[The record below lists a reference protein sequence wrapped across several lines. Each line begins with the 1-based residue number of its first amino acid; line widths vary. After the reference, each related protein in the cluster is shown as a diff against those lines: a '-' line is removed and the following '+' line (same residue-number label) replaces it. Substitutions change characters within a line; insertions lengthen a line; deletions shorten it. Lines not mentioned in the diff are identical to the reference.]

1 MPVFL
6 APVVLGA
13 LRIGVGVAARQI
25 AKNQVKRAA
34 AVAAKG
40 AAKSAKAA
48 KPGTSKITKTASGY
62 AIGNA
67 ASKVLT
73 KKALGRAATV
83 ATVGT
88 VVIPPL
94 IDKISKTDTKSTS
107 NEVPVGSRPFGG
119 NSVIKDKTKAETA
132 KDGDTTPSPQPEAD
146 PSEYKWNLP
155 PHKWSMPLTPTLV
168 NNPGGGYND
177 FGKPNRSSEAYRRGR
192 LWWNS
197 SANLD
202 ITVGSSNS
210 SSDAQ
215 KIAKQASD
223 NERKYGFQ
231 FLWNPESFSTA
242 VQVQMETTPDVKD
255 MFLSLVA
262 AFPATETVAF
272 NIVLD
277 RTNDFAC
284 ANAKFERPGL
294 NTSNIFG
301 VPAAQ
306 VSQYR
311 PDQSY
316 DNKVTE
322 RGLLRNSVR
331 EFSEYY
337 SGNTSFQTSAEQ
349 LEEKLI
355 DLFERGTIADVE
367 YLYRA
372 INGPGTGDT
381 LWTNRRG
388 IQTADIGFL
397 MPTLLN
403 IDIGPLAYKG
413 YVTSL
418 GVQHMR
424 FTPDMIPIS
433 TNVSIQLNVLAT
445 AGLTSKKG

>member
-1 MPVFL
+1 MPAFL
-6 APVVLGA
+6 VPLVVGA
-13 LRIGVGVAARQI
+13 VRVGVGIAAKQI

-48 KPGTSKITKTASGY
+48 KPGTSKLTKTASGY
-62 AIGNA
+62 AVGSA

-94 IDKISKTDTKSTS
+94 IDKISKKDTKSTS
-107 NEVPVGSRPFGG
+107 NDGKDKTKTTT
-119 NSVIKDKTKAETA
+119 KDKTKAEVAT
-132 KDGDTTPSPQPEAD
+132 DGDTTPSPQPEAD

-168 NNPGGGYND
+168 NNVGGGYND

-202 ITVGSSNS
+202 ITVGSSDS

-262 AFPATETVAF
+262 AFPATETITF

-294 NTSNIFG
+294 NTSNIYG

-337 SGNTSFQTSAEQ
+337 SGNTSFQTSAEE
-349 LEEKLI
+349 LEDKLI
-355 DLFERGTIADVE
+355 DLFERGTISDVE

-381 LWTNRRG
+381 VWTNRRG

-433 TNVSIQLNVLAT
+433 TNVSISLNVLAT
-445 AGLTSKKG
+445 AGLTSRKV

>member
-1 MPVFL
+1 MPFPL
-6 APVVLGA
+6 IPVVVGVV
-13 LRIGVGVAARQI
+13 RVGVGVAAKQI

-34 AVAAKG
+34 AATAKG

-48 KPGTSKITKTASGY
+48 KPGTSKLTKTASGY
-62 AIGNA
+62 AVGSA

-88 VVIPPL
+88 IVIPPL
-94 IDKISKTDTKSTS
+94 VDKISKKDTKSTS
-107 NEVPVGSRPFGG
+107 NDGKDKTKTTT
-119 NSVIKDKTKAETA
+119 KDKTKAETA

-168 NNPGGGYND
+168 NNVGGGYND

-202 ITVGSSNS
+202 ITVGSSDS

-262 AFPATETVAF
+262 AFPATETITF

-294 NTSNIFG
+294 NTSNIYG

-337 SGNTSFQTSAEQ
+337 SGNTSFQTSAEE
-349 LEEKLI
+349 LEDKLI
-355 DLFERGTIADVE
+355 DLFERGTISDVE

-381 LWTNRRG
+381 VWTNRRG

-433 TNVSIQLNVLAT
+433 TNVSISLNVLAT
-445 AGLTSKKG
+445 AGLTSRKV

>member
-1 MPVFL
+1 MPFPL
-6 APVVLGA
+6 IPVVVGA
-13 LRIGVGVAARQI
+13 VRIGVGVAAKQL

-34 AVAAKG
+34 AVTAKG

-48 KPGTSKITKTASGY
+48 KPGTSKLTKTASGY
-62 AIGNA
+62 AVGSA

-88 VVIPPL
+88 IVIPPL
-94 IDKISKTDTKSTS
+94 VDKISKKDTKSTS
-107 NEVPVGSRPFGG
+107 NDGKDKTKTTT
-119 NSVIKDKTKAETA
+119 KDKTKAETA

-168 NNPGGGYND
+168 NNVGGGYND

-202 ITVGSSNS
+202 ITVGSSDS

-262 AFPATETVAF
+262 AFPATETITF

-294 NTSNIFG
+294 NTSNIYG

-337 SGNTSFQTSAEQ
+337 SGNTSFQTSAEE
-349 LEEKLI
+349 LEDKLI
-355 DLFERGTIADVE
+355 DLFERGTISDVE

-381 LWTNRRG
+381 VWTNRRG

-433 TNVSIQLNVLAT
+433 TNVSISLNVLAT
-445 AGLTSKKG
+445 AGLTSRKV

>member
-1 MPVFL
+1 MPFPL
-6 APVVLGA
+6 IPVVVGA
-13 LRIGVGVAARQI
+13 VRIGVGVAAKQI

-34 AVAAKG
+34 AVTAKG

-48 KPGTSKITKTASGY
+48 KPGTSKLSKTASGY
-62 AIGNA
+62 AVGSA

-88 VVIPPL
+88 IVIPPL
-94 IDKISKTDTKSTS
+94 VDKISKKDTKSTS
-107 NEVPVGSRPFGG
+107 NDGKDKTKTTT
-119 NSVIKDKTKAETA
+119 KDKTKAEVAT
-132 KDGDTTPSPQPEAD
+132 DGDTTPSPQPEAD

-168 NNPGGGYND
+168 NNVGGGYND

-202 ITVGSSNS
+202 ITVGSSDS

-262 AFPATETVAF
+262 AFPATETITF

-294 NTSNIFG
+294 NTSNIYG

-337 SGNTSFQTSAEQ
+337 SGNTSFQTSAEE
-349 LEEKLI
+349 LEDKLI
-355 DLFERGTIADVE
+355 DLFERGTISDVE

-381 LWTNRRG
+381 VWTNRRG

-433 TNVSIQLNVLAT
+433 TNVSISLNVLAT
-445 AGLTSKKG
+445 AGLTSRKV

>member
-1 MPVFL
+1 
-6 APVVLGA
+6 
-13 LRIGVGVAARQI
+13 
-25 AKNQVKRAA
+25 
-34 AVAAKG
+34 
-40 AAKSAKAA
+40 
-48 KPGTSKITKTASGY
+48 
-62 AIGNA
+62 
-67 ASKVLT
+67 
-73 KKALGRAATV
+73 
-83 ATVGT
+83 
-88 VVIPPL
+88 
-94 IDKISKTDTKSTS
+94 
-107 NEVPVGSRPFGG
+107 
-119 NSVIKDKTKAETA
+119 
-132 KDGDTTPSPQPEAD
+132 
-146 PSEYKWNLP
+146 
-155 PHKWSMPLTPTLV
+155 
-168 NNPGGGYND
+168 
-177 FGKPNRSSEAYRRGR
+177 
-192 LWWNS
+192 
-197 SANLD
+197 
-202 ITVGSSNS
+202 
-210 SSDAQ
+210 
-215 KIAKQASD
+215 
-223 NERKYGFQ
+223 
-231 FLWNPESFSTA
+231 
-242 VQVQMETTPDVKD
+242 METTPDVKD

-262 AFPATETVAF
+262 AFPATETITF

-294 NTSNIFG
+294 NTSNIYG

-337 SGNTSFQTSAEQ
+337 SGNTSFQTSAEE
-349 LEEKLI
+349 LEDKLI
-355 DLFERGTIADVE
+355 DLFERGTISDVE

-381 LWTNRRG
+381 VWTNRRG

-433 TNVSIQLNVLAT
+433 TNVSISLNVLAT
-445 AGLTSKKG
+445 AGLTSRKV

>member
-1 MPVFL
+1 MPFPL
-6 APVVLGA
+6 IPVVIGA
-13 LRIGVGVAARQI
+13 ARVGVTALPKLRSMIQIKKAASA
-25 AKNQVKRAA
+25 AKAVKPAT
-34 AVAAKG
+34 AKG

-48 KPGTSKITKTASGY
+48 KPGTSKLTKTATGY
-62 AIGNA
+62 GIGSV

-73 KKALGRAATV
+73 KKALGRTVTV
-83 ATVGT
+83 ASVGA
-88 VVIPPL
+88 VVVPPL
-94 IDKISKTDTKSTS
+94 IDKISKRDTKSTS
-107 NEVPVGSRPFGG
+107 TDRTTA
-119 NSVIKDKTKAETA
+119 KDKTKAEVAT
-132 KDGDTTPSPQPEAD
+132 DGDTTPSPKPEAD

-168 NNPGGGYND
+168 NNVGGGYND

-192 LWWNS
+192 IWWNS
-197 SANLD
+197 SAD
-202 ITVGSSNS
+202 IDVTVGSSNK
-210 SSDAQ
+210 DNENY
-215 KIAKQASD
+215 KVVKQASD

-231 FLWNPESFSTA
+231 FLWNPESFSTT
-242 VQVQMETTPDVKD
+242 VQTELTTTPDVKD
-255 MFLSLVA
+255 MFLSWVA
-262 AFPATETVAF
+262 AFPANEVISF
-272 NIVLD
+272 NIILD

-294 NTSNIFG
+294 NTSNIYG

-337 SGNTSFQTSAEQ
+337 SGNTSFQTSAEE
-349 LEEKLI
+349 LENKLL

-372 INGPGTGDT
+372 INGPGAGDT

-388 IQTADIGFL
+388 IQTADIGYL
-397 MPTLLN
+397 IPTLLN
-403 IDIGPLAYKG
+403 IDIGPLAYRG

-418 GVQHMR
+418 GVQHVR

-433 TNVSIQLNVLAT
+433 TRVSINLNLLAT
-445 AGLTSKKG
+445 AGLTSSKG

>member
-1 MPVFL
+1 MPFPL
-6 APVVLGA
+6 IPVVIGA
-13 LRIGVGVAARQI
+13 VRIGVGVAAKQI
-25 AKNQVKRAA
+25 AKNQVKRTAA
-34 AVAAKG
+34 TVAKG

-48 KPGTSKITKTASGY
+48 KPGTSKLTKTTNGY
-62 AIGNA
+62 ALGSA
-67 ASKVLT
+67 ASKVLGKT
-73 KKALGRAATV
+73 KFGKVATGLTV
-83 ATVGT
+83 ASVA
-88 VVIPPL
+88 IPPL
-94 IDKISKTDTKSTS
+94 INQLSKKDTKSTS
-107 NEVPVGSRPFGG
+107 NNVTTDRTTA
-119 NSVIKDKTKAETA
+119 KDKTKAEVAT
-132 KDGDTTPSPQPEAD
+132 DGDTTPSPQPEAD

-168 NNPGGGYND
+168 NNVGGGYND

-202 ITVGSSNS
+202 ITVGSSDS

-262 AFPATETVAF
+262 AFPATETITF

-294 NTSNIFG
+294 NTSNIYG
-301 VPAAQ
+301 VPPAQ

-349 LEEKLI
+349 LEDKLI
-355 DLFERGTIADVE
+355 DLFERGTISDVE

-381 LWTNRRG
+381 VWTNRRG

-433 TNVSIQLNVLAT
+433 TNVSISLNVLAT
-445 AGLTSKKG
+445 AGLTSKKV

>member
-1 MPVFL
+1 MPFPVI
-6 APVVLGA
+6 PVVIGA
-13 LRIGVGVAARQI
+13 VRVGIGVVAKQR
-25 AKNQVKRAA
+25 AKNQLKKALVTT
-34 AVAAKG
+34 AKG

-48 KPGTSKITKTASGY
+48 KPGTSKLTKTASGY
-62 AIGNA
+62 AVGSA

-88 VVIPPL
+88 IVIPPL
-94 IDKISKTDTKSTS
+94 VDKISKKDTKSTS
-107 NEVPVGSRPFGG
+107 NEVPYGSRPFEGR
-119 NSVIKDKTKAETA
+119 DKSKAETA

-168 NNPGGGYND
+168 NNVGGGYND

-202 ITVGSSNS
+202 ITVGSSDS

-262 AFPATETVAF
+262 AFPATETITF

-294 NTSNIFG
+294 NTSNIYG

-337 SGNTSFQTSAEQ
+337 SGNTSFQTSAEE
-349 LEEKLI
+349 LEDKLI
-355 DLFERGTIADVE
+355 DLFERGTISDVE

-381 LWTNRRG
+381 VWTNRRG

-433 TNVSIQLNVLAT
+433 TNVSISLNVLAT
-445 AGLTSKKG
+445 AGLTSRKV

>member
-1 MPVFL
+1 MPFPVI
-6 APVVLGA
+6 PVVIGA
-13 LRIGVGVAARQI
+13 VRVGIGVVAKQR
-25 AKNQVKRAA
+25 AKNQLKKSLVTT
-34 AVAAKG
+34 AKG

-62 AIGNA
+62 AVGSA

-88 VVIPPL
+88 IVVPPL
-94 IDKISKTDTKSTS
+94 VDKISKKDTKSTS
-107 NEVPVGSRPFGG
+107 NDGKDKTKTTT
-119 NSVIKDKTKAETA
+119 KDKTKAETA

-168 NNPGGGYND
+168 NNVGGGYND

-202 ITVGSSNS
+202 ITVGSSDS

-262 AFPATETVAF
+262 AFPATETITF

-294 NTSNIFG
+294 NTSNIYG

-337 SGNTSFQTSAEQ
+337 SGNTSFQTSAEE
-349 LEEKLI
+349 LEDKLI
-355 DLFERGTIADVE
+355 DLFERGTISDVE

-381 LWTNRRG
+381 VWTNRRG

-433 TNVSIQLNVLAT
+433 TNVSISLNVLAT
-445 AGLTSKKG
+445 AGLTSRKV

>member
-1 MPVFL
+1 MPFPL
-6 APVVLGA
+6 IPVVIGA
-13 LRIGVGVAARQI
+13 VRIGVGVAAKQL

-34 AVAAKG
+34 AATAKG

-62 AIGNA
+62 AVGSA

-88 VVIPPL
+88 IVIPPL
-94 IDKISKTDTKSTS
+94 VDKISKKDTKSTS
-107 NEVPVGSRPFGG
+107 NDGKDKTKTTT
-119 NSVIKDKTKAETA
+119 KDKTKAEVAT
-132 KDGDTTPSPQPEAD
+132 DGDTTPSPQPEAD

-168 NNPGGGYND
+168 NNVGGGYND

-202 ITVGSSNS
+202 ITVGSSDS

-262 AFPATETVAF
+262 AFPATETITF

-294 NTSNIFG
+294 NTSNIYG

-337 SGNTSFQTSAEQ
+337 SGNTSFQTSAEE
-349 LEEKLI
+349 LEDKLI
-355 DLFERGTIADVE
+355 DLFERGTISDVE

-381 LWTNRRG
+381 VWTNRRG

-433 TNVSIQLNVLAT
+433 TNVSISLNVLAT
-445 AGLTSKKG
+445 AGLTSRKV

>member
-1 MPVFL
+1 MPFPVI
-6 APVVLGA
+6 PVVIGA
-13 LRIGVGVAARQI
+13 VRVGIGVVAKQR
-25 AKNQVKRAA
+25 AKNQLKKALVTT
-34 AVAAKG
+34 AKG

-62 AIGNA
+62 AVGSA

-88 VVIPPL
+88 IVIPPL
-94 IDKISKTDTKSTS
+94 VDKISKKDTKSTS
-107 NEVPVGSRPFGG
+107 NDGKDKTKTTT
-119 NSVIKDKTKAETA
+119 KDKTKAETA

-168 NNPGGGYND
+168 NNVGGGYND
-177 FGKPNRSSEAYRRGR
+177 FGKPK
-192 LWWNS
+192 
-197 SANLD
+197 
-202 ITVGSSNS
+202 

-262 AFPATETVAF
+262 AFPATETITF

-294 NTSNIFG
+294 NTSNIYG

-337 SGNTSFQTSAEQ
+337 SGNTSFQTSAEE
-349 LEEKLI
+349 LEDKLI
-355 DLFERGTIADVE
+355 DLFERGTISDVE

-381 LWTNRRG
+381 VWTNRRG

-433 TNVSIQLNVLAT
+433 TNVSISLNVLAT
-445 AGLTSKKG
+445 AGLTSRKV

>member
-1 MPVFL
+1 MPFPL
-6 APVVLGA
+6 IPVVVGA
-13 LRIGVGVAARQI
+13 VRIGVGVAAKQL

-34 AVAAKG
+34 AATAKG

-62 AIGNA
+62 AVGSA

-88 VVIPPL
+88 IVVPPL
-94 IDKISKTDTKSTS
+94 VDKISKKDTKSTS
-107 NEVPVGSRPFGG
+107 NDGKDKTKTTT
-119 NSVIKDKTKAETA
+119 KDKTKAETA

-168 NNPGGGYND
+168 NNVGGGYND

-202 ITVGSSNS
+202 ITVGSSDS

-262 AFPATETVAF
+262 AFPATETITF

-294 NTSNIFG
+294 NTSNIYG

-337 SGNTSFQTSAEQ
+337 SGNTSFQTSAEE
-349 LEEKLI
+349 LEDKLI
-355 DLFERGTIADVE
+355 DLFERGTISDVE

-381 LWTNRRG
+381 VWTNRRG

-433 TNVSIQLNVLAT
+433 TNVSISLNVLAT
-445 AGLTSKKG
+445 AGLTSRKV

>member
-1 MPVFL
+1 MPIPL
-6 APVVLGA
+6 IPVVIGA
-13 LRIGVGVAARQI
+13 LRVGVGVAIKQR
-25 AKNQVKRAA
+25 AKNQIVKQ
-34 AVAAKG
+34 AAKG

-48 KPGTSKITKTASGY
+48 KPGTSKLTKTTNGY
-62 AIGNA
+62 ALGSA
-67 ASKVLT
+67 ASKVLGKT
-73 KKALGRAATV
+73 KFGKV
-83 ATVGT
+83 ATGLTIASVA
-88 VVIPPL
+88 IPPL
-94 IDKISKTDTKSTS
+94 INQISKKDTKSTS
-107 NEVPVGSRPFGG
+107 NNVTTDRTTA
-119 NSVIKDKTKAETA
+119 KDKTKAEVAT
-132 KDGDTTPSPQPEAD
+132 DGDTTPSPQPEAD

-168 NNPGGGYND
+168 NNVGGGYND

-202 ITVGSSNS
+202 ITVGSSDS
-210 SSDAQ
+210 SSDAYQ
-215 KIAKQASD
+215 IAKQASD

-262 AFPATETVAF
+262 AFPATETITF

-294 NTSNIFG
+294 NTSNIYG
-301 VPAAQ
+301 VPPAQ

-349 LEEKLI
+349 LEDKLI
-355 DLFERGTIADVE
+355 DLFERGTISDVE

-381 LWTNRRG
+381 VWTNRRG

-433 TNVSIQLNVLAT
+433 TNVSISLNVLAT
-445 AGLTSKKG
+445 AGLTSKKV

>member
-1 MPVFL
+1 MPAFL
-6 APVVLGA
+6 VPLVIGA
-13 LRIGVGVAARQI
+13 VRVGVGVAAKQL

-34 AVAAKG
+34 AQVAKG

-48 KPGTSKITKTASGY
+48 KPGTSKLTKTASGY
-62 AIGNA
+62 AVGSA

-83 ATVGT
+83 ATVGS

-94 IDKISKTDTKSTS
+94 VDKISKKDTKSTS
-107 NEVPVGSRPFGG
+107 NDGKGKDKTKTTT
-119 NSVIKDKTKAETA
+119 KDKTKAEVAT
-132 KDGDTTPSPQPEAD
+132 DGDTTPSPQPEAD

-168 NNPGGGYND
+168 NNVGGGYND

-202 ITVGSSNS
+202 ITVGSSDS

-262 AFPATETVAF
+262 AFPATETITF

-294 NTSNIFG
+294 NTSNIYG

-337 SGNTSFQTSAEQ
+337 SGNTSFQTSAEE
-349 LEEKLI
+349 LEDKLI
-355 DLFERGTIADVE
+355 DLFERGTISDVE

-381 LWTNRRG
+381 VWTNRRG

-433 TNVSIQLNVLAT
+433 TNVSISLNVLAT
-445 AGLTSKKG
+445 AGLTSRKV

>member
-1 MPVFL
+1 MPAFL
-6 APVVLGA
+6 VPLVIGA
-13 LRIGVGVAARQI
+13 VRVGVGVAAKQI
-25 AKNQVKRAA
+25 AKNQIKRTAA
-34 AVAAKG
+34 TIAKG

-62 AIGNA
+62 AVGSA

-73 KKALGRAATV
+73 KKVLGRTATV

-88 VVIPPL
+88 IVIPPL
-94 IDKISKTDTKSTS
+94 IDKISKKDTKST
-107 NEVPVGSRPFGG
+107 VPPVT
-119 NSVIKDKTKAETA
+119 NKTTKKDKTKAEVAT
-132 KDGDTTPSPQPEAD
+132 DGDTTPSPQPEAD

-168 NNPGGGYND
+168 NNVSGGYND

-202 ITVGSSNS
+202 ITVGSSDS

-262 AFPATETVAF
+262 AFPATETITF

-294 NTSNIFG
+294 NTSNIYG
-301 VPAAQ
+301 VPPAQ

-349 LEEKLI
+349 LEDKLL
-355 DLFERGTIADVE
+355 DLFERGTISDVE

-381 LWTNRRG
+381 VWTNRRG

-433 TNVSIQLNVLAT
+433 TNVSISLNVLAT
-445 AGLTSKKG
+445 AGLTSKG

>member
-1 MPVFL
+1 MPAFL
-6 APVVLGA
+6 VPLVIGA
-13 LRIGVGVAARQI
+13 VRIGVGVAAKQI
-25 AKNQVKRAA
+25 AKNQIKRTAA
-34 AVAAKG
+34 TIAKG

-62 AIGNA
+62 AVGSA

-73 KKALGRAATV
+73 KKVLGRTATV

-88 VVIPPL
+88 IVIPPL
-94 IDKISKTDTKSTS
+94 IDKISKKDTKSTS
-107 NEVPVGSRPFGG
+107 KDGKDKTKTTT
-119 NSVIKDKTKAETA
+119 KDKTKAETA

-168 NNPGGGYND
+168 NNVGGGYND

-202 ITVGSSNS
+202 ITVGSSDS

-262 AFPATETVAF
+262 AFPATETITF

-294 NTSNIFG
+294 NTSNIYG
-301 VPAAQ
+301 VPPAQ

-349 LEEKLI
+349 LEDKLL
-355 DLFERGTIADVE
+355 DLFERGTISDVE

-381 LWTNRRG
+381 VWTNRRG

-433 TNVSIQLNVLAT
+433 TNVSISLNVLAT
-445 AGLTSKKG
+445 AGLTSKG

>member
-1 MPVFL
+1 MPFPL
-6 APVVLGA
+6 IPVVIGA
-13 LRIGVGVAARQI
+13 VRIGVGVAAKQI

-62 AIGNA
+62 AVGSA

-94 IDKISKTDTKSTS
+94 VDKISKKDTKSTS
-107 NEVPVGSRPFGG
+107 NDGKDKTKTTT
-119 NSVIKDKTKAETA
+119 KDKTKAETA

-168 NNPGGGYND
+168 NNVGGGYND

-202 ITVGSSNS
+202 ITVGSSDS

-262 AFPATETVAF
+262 AFPATETITF

-294 NTSNIFG
+294 NTSNIYG

-337 SGNTSFQTSAEQ
+337 SGNTSFQTSAEE
-349 LEEKLI
+349 LEDKLI
-355 DLFERGTIADVE
+355 DLFERGTISDVE

-381 LWTNRRG
+381 VWTNRRG

-433 TNVSIQLNVLAT
+433 TNVSISLNVLAT
-445 AGLTSKKG
+445 AGLTSRKV

>member
-1 MPVFL
+1 MPFPL
-6 APVVLGA
+6 IPVVVGA
-13 LRIGVGVAARQI
+13 VRIGVGVAAKQL

-34 AVAAKG
+34 AVTAKG

-48 KPGTSKITKTASGY
+48 KPGTSKLSKTASGY
-62 AIGNA
+62 AVGSA

-88 VVIPPL
+88 IVVPPL
-94 IDKISKTDTKSTS
+94 VDKISKKDTKSTS
-107 NEVPVGSRPFGG
+107 NDGKDKTKTTT
-119 NSVIKDKTKAETA
+119 KDKTKAETA

-168 NNPGGGYND
+168 NNVGGGYND

-202 ITVGSSNS
+202 ITVGSSDS

-262 AFPATETVAF
+262 AFPATETITF

-294 NTSNIFG
+294 NTSNIYG

-337 SGNTSFQTSAEQ
+337 SGNTSFQTSAEE
-349 LEEKLI
+349 LEDKLI
-355 DLFERGTIADVE
+355 DLFERGTISDVE

-381 LWTNRRG
+381 VWTNRRG

-433 TNVSIQLNVLAT
+433 TNVSISLNVLAT
-445 AGLTSKKG
+445 AGLTSRKV

>member
-1 MPVFL
+1 MPL
-6 APVVLGA
+6 PLIPIVVGA
-13 LRIGVGVAARQI
+13 VRIGVGVAAKQI
-25 AKNQVKRAA
+25 AKNQVKRTAA
-34 AVAAKG
+34 TVAKG

-62 AIGNA
+62 AVGSA

-73 KKALGRAATV
+73 KKVLGRTATV

-88 VVIPPL
+88 IVIPPL
-94 IDKISKTDTKSTS
+94 IDKISKRDTKSTS
-107 NEVPVGSRPFGG
+107 NNVTTDRTTA
-119 NSVIKDKTKAETA
+119 KDKTKAEVATN
-132 KDGDTTPSPQPEAD
+132 GDTTPSPQPEAD

-168 NNPGGGYND
+168 NNVGGGYND

-202 ITVGSSNS
+202 ITVGSSDS
-210 SSDAQ
+210 SSGAQ
-215 KIAKQASD
+215 EIAKQASD

-262 AFPATETVAF
+262 AFPATETITF

-294 NTSNIFG
+294 NTSNIYG
-301 VPAAQ
+301 VPPAQ

-349 LEEKLI
+349 LEDKLL
-355 DLFERGTIADVE
+355 DLFERGTISDVE

-381 LWTNRRG
+381 VWTNRRG

-433 TNVSIQLNVLAT
+433 TNVSISLNVLAT
-445 AGLTSKKG
+445 AGLTSKG

>member
-1 MPVFL
+1 MPFPL
-6 APVVLGA
+6 IPVVVGA
-13 LRIGVGVAARQI
+13 VRIGVGVAAKQI

-34 AVAAKG
+34 AVTAKG

-48 KPGTSKITKTASGY
+48 KPGTSKLSKTASGY
-62 AIGNA
+62 AVGSA

-88 VVIPPL
+88 IVIPPL
-94 IDKISKTDTKSTS
+94 VDKISKKDTKSTS
-107 NEVPVGSRPFGG
+107 NDGKDKTKTTT
-119 NSVIKDKTKAETA
+119 KDKTKAETA

-168 NNPGGGYND
+168 NNVGGGYND

-202 ITVGSSNS
+202 ITVGSSDS

-262 AFPATETVAF
+262 AFPATETITF

-294 NTSNIFG
+294 NTSNIYG

-337 SGNTSFQTSAEQ
+337 SGNTSFQTSAEE
-349 LEEKLI
+349 LEDKLI
-355 DLFERGTIADVE
+355 DLFERGTISDVE

-381 LWTNRRG
+381 VWTNRRG

-433 TNVSIQLNVLAT
+433 TNVSISLNVLAT
-445 AGLTSKKG
+445 AGLTSRKV

>member
-1 MPVFL
+1 MPFPL
-6 APVVLGA
+6 IPVVIGA
-13 LRIGVGVAARQI
+13 VRIGVGVAAKQI
-25 AKNQVKRAA
+25 AKNQVKRTAA
-34 AVAAKG
+34 TVAKG

-62 AIGNA
+62 AVGSA

-73 KKALGRAATV
+73 KKVLGRTATV

-88 VVIPPL
+88 IVIPPL
-94 IDKISKTDTKSTS
+94 IDKISKRDTKSTS
-107 NEVPVGSRPFGG
+107 NNVTTDRTTA
-119 NSVIKDKTKAETA
+119 KDKTKAEVAT
-132 KDGDTTPSPQPEAD
+132 DGDTTPSPQPEAD

-168 NNPGGGYND
+168 NNVGGGYND

-202 ITVGSSNS
+202 ITVGSSDS
-210 SSDAQ
+210 SSGAQ
-215 KIAKQASD
+215 EIAKQASD

-262 AFPATETVAF
+262 AFPATETITF

-294 NTSNIFG
+294 NTSNIYG
-301 VPAAQ
+301 VPPAQ

-349 LEEKLI
+349 LEDKLL
-355 DLFERGTIADVE
+355 DLFERGTISDVE

-381 LWTNRRG
+381 VWTNRRG

-433 TNVSIQLNVLAT
+433 TNVSISLNVLAT
-445 AGLTSKKG
+445 AGLTSKG

>member
-1 MPVFL
+1 MPAFL
-6 APVVLGA
+6 VPLVIGA
-13 LRIGVGVAARQI
+13 VRVGVGVAAKQI
-25 AKNQVKRAA
+25 AKNQVKRTAA
-34 AVAAKG
+34 TIAKG

-62 AIGNA
+62 AVGSA

-73 KKALGRAATV
+73 KKVLGRAATV

-88 VVIPPL
+88 IVIPPL
-94 IDKISKTDTKSTS
+94 IDKISKKDTKST
-107 NEVPVGSRPFGG
+107 VPPVT
-119 NSVIKDKTKAETA
+119 NKTTKKDKTKAEVAT
-132 KDGDTTPSPQPEAD
+132 DGDTTPSPQPEAD

-168 NNPGGGYND
+168 NNVGGGYND

-202 ITVGSSNS
+202 ITVGSSDS

-262 AFPATETVAF
+262 AFPATETITF

-294 NTSNIFG
+294 NTSNIYG
-301 VPAAQ
+301 VPPAQ

-349 LEEKLI
+349 LEDKLL
-355 DLFERGTIADVE
+355 DLFERGTISDVE

-381 LWTNRRG
+381 VWTNRRG

-433 TNVSIQLNVLAT
+433 TNVSISLNVLAT
-445 AGLTSKKG
+445 AGLTSKG

>member
-1 MPVFL
+1 MPFPL
-6 APVVLGA
+6 IPVVIGA
-13 LRIGVGVAARQI
+13 VRIGVGVAAKQL

-34 AVAAKG
+34 AVTAKG

-62 AIGNA
+62 AVGSA

-88 VVIPPL
+88 IVIPPL
-94 IDKISKTDTKSTS
+94 VDKISKKDTKSTS
-107 NEVPVGSRPFGG
+107 NDGKDKTKTTT
-119 NSVIKDKTKAETA
+119 KDKTKAETA

-168 NNPGGGYND
+168 NNVGGGYND

-202 ITVGSSNS
+202 ITVGSSDS

-262 AFPATETVAF
+262 AFPATETITF

-294 NTSNIFG
+294 NTSNIYG

-337 SGNTSFQTSAEQ
+337 SGNTSFQTSAEE
-349 LEEKLI
+349 LEDKLI
-355 DLFERGTIADVE
+355 DLFERGTISDVE

-381 LWTNRRG
+381 VWTNRRG

-433 TNVSIQLNVLAT
+433 TNVSISLNVLAT
-445 AGLTSKKG
+445 AGLTSRKV

>member
-6 APVVLGA
+6 APIVAGA
-13 LRIGVGVAARQI
+13 VRIGVGLAAKQL

-34 AVAAKG
+34 AQVAKG

-62 AIGNA
+62 AVGSA

-88 VVIPPL
+88 IVVPPL
-94 IDKISKTDTKSTS
+94 VDKISKKDTKSTS
-107 NEVPVGSRPFGG
+107 NDGKDKTKTTT
-119 NSVIKDKTKAETA
+119 KDKTKAETA

-168 NNPGGGYND
+168 NNVGGGYND

-202 ITVGSSNS
+202 ITVGSSDS

-262 AFPATETVAF
+262 AFPATETITF

-294 NTSNIFG
+294 NTSNIYG

-337 SGNTSFQTSAEQ
+337 SGNTSFQTSAEE
-349 LEEKLI
+349 LEDKLI
-355 DLFERGTIADVE
+355 DLFERGTISDVE

-381 LWTNRRG
+381 VWTNRRG

-433 TNVSIQLNVLAT
+433 TNVSISLNVLAT
-445 AGLTSKKG
+445 AGLTSRKV

>member
-1 MPVFL
+1 MPFPL
-6 APVVLGA
+6 IPVVVGA
-13 LRIGVGVAARQI
+13 VRIGVGVAAKQL

-34 AVAAKG
+34 AATAKG

-62 AIGNA
+62 AVGSA

-88 VVIPPL
+88 IVIPPL
-94 IDKISKTDTKSTS
+94 VDKISKKDTKSTS
-107 NEVPVGSRPFGG
+107 NDGKDKTKTTT
-119 NSVIKDKTKAETA
+119 KDKTKAETA

-168 NNPGGGYND
+168 NNVGGGYND

-202 ITVGSSNS
+202 ITVGSSDS

-262 AFPATETVAF
+262 AFPATETITF

-294 NTSNIFG
+294 NTSNIYG

-306 VSQYR
+306 VAQYR

-337 SGNTSFQTSAEQ
+337 SGNTSFQTSAEE
-349 LEEKLI
+349 LEDKLI
-355 DLFERGTIADVE
+355 DLFERGTISDVE

-381 LWTNRRG
+381 VWTNRRG

-433 TNVSIQLNVLAT
+433 TNVSISLNVLAT
-445 AGLTSKKG
+445 AGLTSRKV

>member
-40 AAKSAKAA
+40 AAKSIKAA

-62 AIGNA
+62 AVGSA

-88 VVIPPL
+88 IVIPPL
-94 IDKISKTDTKSTS
+94 IDKISKKDTKSTS
-107 NEVPVGSRPFGG
+107 GDKPKTKTTT
-119 NSVIKDKTKAETA
+119 KDKTKAEVAT
-132 KDGDTTPSPQPEAD
+132 DGDTTPSPQPEAD

-168 NNPGGGYND
+168 NNIGGAYND

-202 ITVGSSNS
+202 ITVGSSDS
-210 SSDAQ
+210 SSELQ

-262 AFPATETVAF
+262 AFPATETITF

-294 NTSNIFG
+294 NTSNIYG
-301 VPAAQ
+301 VPPAQ

-349 LEEKLI
+349 LEDKLL
-355 DLFERGTIADVE
+355 DLFERGTISDVE

-381 LWTNRRG
+381 VWTNRRG

-433 TNVSIQLNVLAT
+433 TNVSISLNVLAT
-445 AGLTSKKG
+445 AGLTSKG

>member
-1 MPVFL
+1 MPL
-6 APVVLGA
+6 PLIPVVIGA
-13 LRIGVGVAARQI
+13 LRVGVGVAIKQR
-25 AKNQVKRAA
+25 AKNQLLKQ
-34 AVAAKG
+34 AAKG

-62 AIGNA
+62 AVGSA

-88 VVIPPL
+88 IVIPPL
-94 IDKISKTDTKSTS
+94 VDKISKKDTKSSS
-107 NEVPVGSRPFGG
+107 NNVPYGSRPFEG
-119 NSVIKDKTKAETA
+119 VDKTKAEVA
-132 KDGDTTPSPQPEAD
+132 IDGDTTPSPQPEAD

-168 NNPGGGYND
+168 NNVGGGYND

-202 ITVGSSNS
+202 ITVGSSDS

-262 AFPATETVAF
+262 AFPATETITF

-294 NTSNIFG
+294 NTSNIYG

-331 EFSEYY
+331 EFAEYY
-337 SGNTSFQTSAEQ
+337 SGNTSFQTSAEA
-349 LEEKLI
+349 LEDKLI
-355 DLFERGTIADVE
+355 DLFERGTISDVE

-381 LWTNRRG
+381 VWTNRRG

-433 TNVSIQLNVLAT
+433 TNVSISLNVLAT
-445 AGLTSKKG
+445 AGLTSKKV

>member
-1 MPVFL
+1 MPFPL
-6 APVVLGA
+6 IPVVVGA
-13 LRIGVGVAARQI
+13 VRIGVGVAAKQL

-34 AVAAKG
+34 AATAKG

-48 KPGTSKITKTASGY
+48 KPGTSKLTKTASGY
-62 AIGNA
+62 AVGSA

-94 IDKISKTDTKSTS
+94 IDKISKKDTKSTS
-107 NEVPVGSRPFGG
+107 NDGKDKTKTTT
-119 NSVIKDKTKAETA
+119 KDKTKAEVAT
-132 KDGDTTPSPQPEAD
+132 DGDTTPSPQPEAD

-168 NNPGGGYND
+168 NNVGGGYND

-202 ITVGSSNS
+202 ITVGSSDS

-262 AFPATETVAF
+262 AFPATETITF

-294 NTSNIFG
+294 NTSNIYG

-337 SGNTSFQTSAEQ
+337 SGNTSFQTSAEE
-349 LEEKLI
+349 LEDKLI
-355 DLFERGTIADVE
+355 DLFERGTISDVE

-381 LWTNRRG
+381 VWTNRRG

-433 TNVSIQLNVLAT
+433 TNVSISLNVLAT
-445 AGLTSKKG
+445 AGLTSRKV

>member
-1 MPVFL
+1 MPFPL
-6 APVVLGA
+6 IPVVVGA
-13 LRIGVGVAARQI
+13 VRIGVGVAAKQL

-34 AVAAKG
+34 AATAKG

-62 AIGNA
+62 AVGSA

-88 VVIPPL
+88 IVVPPL
-94 IDKISKTDTKSTS
+94 VDKISKKDTKSTS
-107 NEVPVGSRPFGG
+107 NDGKDKTKTTT
-119 NSVIKDKTKAETA
+119 KDKTKAETA

-168 NNPGGGYND
+168 NNVGGGYND

-202 ITVGSSNS
+202 ITVGSSDS
-210 SSDAQ
+210 SSKAY
-215 KIAKQASD
+215 KEISQASD

-262 AFPATETVAF
+262 AFPATETITF

-294 NTSNIFG
+294 NTSNIYG

-337 SGNTSFQTSAEQ
+337 SGNTSSQTSAEE
-349 LEEKLI
+349 LEDKLI
-355 DLFERGTIADVE
+355 DLFERGTISDVE

-381 LWTNRRG
+381 VWTNRRG

-433 TNVSIQLNVLAT
+433 TNVSISLNVLAT
-445 AGLTSKKG
+445 AGLTSRKV

>member
-1 MPVFL
+1 MPVFVV
-6 APVVLGA
+6 PVVLGA
-13 LRIGVGVAARQI
+13 LRIGVGVAAKQI

-62 AIGNA
+62 AVGSA

-88 VVIPPL
+88 IVIPPL
-94 IDKISKTDTKSTS
+94 IDKISKKDTKSTS
-107 NEVPVGSRPFGG
+107 GDKPKTKTTA
-119 NSVIKDKTKAETA
+119 KDKTKAEVAT
-132 KDGDTTPSPQPEAD
+132 DGDTTPSPQPEAD

-168 NNPGGGYND
+168 NNIGGGYND

-202 ITVGSSNS
+202 ITVGSSDS
-210 SSDAQ
+210 SSDLQ

-262 AFPATETVAF
+262 AFPATETITF

-294 NTSNIFG
+294 NTSNIYG
-301 VPAAQ
+301 VPPAQ

-349 LEEKLI
+349 LEDKLL
-355 DLFERGTIADVE
+355 DLFERGTISDVE

-381 LWTNRRG
+381 VWTNRRG

-433 TNVSIQLNVLAT
+433 TNVSISLNVLAT
-445 AGLTSKKG
+445 AGLTSKG

>member
-1 MPVFL
+1 MPFPL
-6 APVVLGA
+6 IPVVVGA
-13 LRIGVGVAARQI
+13 VRIGVGVAAKQL

-34 AVAAKG
+34 AVTAKG

-62 AIGNA
+62 AVGSA

-88 VVIPPL
+88 IVVPPL
-94 IDKISKTDTKSTS
+94 VDKISKKDTKSTS
-107 NEVPVGSRPFGG
+107 NDGKDKTKTTT
-119 NSVIKDKTKAETA
+119 KDKTKAETA

-168 NNPGGGYND
+168 NNVGGGYND

-202 ITVGSSNS
+202 ITVGSSDS

-262 AFPATETVAF
+262 AFPATETITF

-294 NTSNIFG
+294 NTSNIYG

-337 SGNTSFQTSAEQ
+337 SGNTSFQTSAEE
-349 LEEKLI
+349 LEDKLI
-355 DLFERGTIADVE
+355 DLFERGTISDVE

-381 LWTNRRG
+381 VWTNRRG

-433 TNVSIQLNVLAT
+433 TNVSISLNVLAT
-445 AGLTSKKG
+445 AGLTSRKV

>member
-1 MPVFL
+1 MPFPL
-6 APVVLGA
+6 IPVVVGA
-13 LRIGVGVAARQI
+13 VRIGVGVAAKQI

-34 AVAAKG
+34 AVTAKG

-62 AIGNA
+62 AVGSA

-88 VVIPPL
+88 IVIPPL
-94 IDKISKTDTKSTS
+94 VDKISKKDTKSTS
-107 NEVPVGSRPFGG
+107 NDGKDKTKTTT
-119 NSVIKDKTKAETA
+119 KDKTKAETA

-168 NNPGGGYND
+168 NNVGGGYND

-202 ITVGSSNS
+202 ITVGSSDS

-262 AFPATETVAF
+262 AFPATETITF

-294 NTSNIFG
+294 NTSNIYG

-337 SGNTSFQTSAEQ
+337 SGNTSFQTSAEE
-349 LEEKLI
+349 LEDKLI
-355 DLFERGTIADVE
+355 DLFERGTISDVE

-381 LWTNRRG
+381 VWTNRRG

-433 TNVSIQLNVLAT
+433 TNVSISLNVLAT
-445 AGLTSKKG
+445 AGLTSRKV

>member
-1 MPVFL
+1 MPAFL
-6 APVVLGA
+6 VPLVIGA
-13 LRIGVGVAARQI
+13 VRVGVGVAAKQI
-25 AKNQVKRAA
+25 AKNQVKRTAA
-34 AVAAKG
+34 TVAKG

-48 KPGTSKITKTASGY
+48 KPGTSKLTKTTNGY
-62 AIGNA
+62 ALGSA
-67 ASKVLT
+67 ASKVLGKT
-73 KKALGRAATV
+73 KFGKVATGLTV
-83 ATVGT
+83 ASVA
-88 VVIPPL
+88 IPPL
-94 IDKISKTDTKSTS
+94 INQLSKKDTKST
-107 NEVPVGSRPFGG
+107 VPPVT
-119 NSVIKDKTKAETA
+119 NKTTKKDKTKAEVAT
-132 KDGDTTPSPQPEAD
+132 DGDTTPSPQPEAD

-168 NNPGGGYND
+168 NNVGGGYND

-202 ITVGSSNS
+202 ITVGSSDS

-262 AFPATETVAF
+262 AFPATETITF

-294 NTSNIFG
+294 NTSNIYG
-301 VPAAQ
+301 VPPAQ

-349 LEEKLI
+349 LEDKLL
-355 DLFERGTIADVE
+355 DLFERGTISDVE

-381 LWTNRRG
+381 VWTNRRG

-433 TNVSIQLNVLAT
+433 TNVSISLNVLAT
-445 AGLTSKKG
+445 AGLTSKG

>member
-1 MPVFL
+1 MPFPL
-6 APVVLGA
+6 IPVVVGA
-13 LRIGVGVAARQI
+13 VRIGVGVAAKQL

-34 AVAAKG
+34 AVTAKG

-62 AIGNA
+62 AVGSA

-88 VVIPPL
+88 IVIPPL
-94 IDKISKTDTKSTS
+94 VDKISKKDTKSTS
-107 NEVPVGSRPFGG
+107 NDGKDKTKTTT
-119 NSVIKDKTKAETA
+119 KDKTKAETA

-168 NNPGGGYND
+168 NNVGGGYND

-202 ITVGSSNS
+202 ITVGSSDS

-262 AFPATETVAF
+262 AFPATETITF

-294 NTSNIFG
+294 NTSNIYG

-337 SGNTSFQTSAEQ
+337 SGNTSFQTSAEE
-349 LEEKLI
+349 LEDKLI
-355 DLFERGTIADVE
+355 DLFERGTISDVE

-381 LWTNRRG
+381 VWTNRRG

-433 TNVSIQLNVLAT
+433 TNVSISLNVLAT
-445 AGLTSKKG
+445 AGLTSRKV

>member
-1 MPVFL
+1 MPFPL
-6 APVVLGA
+6 IPVVVGA
-13 LRIGVGVAARQI
+13 VRIGVGVAAKQL

-34 AVAAKG
+34 AATAKG

-48 KPGTSKITKTASGY
+48 KPGTSKLSKTASGY
-62 AIGNA
+62 AVGSA

-88 VVIPPL
+88 IVVPPL
-94 IDKISKTDTKSTS
+94 VDKISKKDTKSTS
-107 NEVPVGSRPFGG
+107 NDGKDKTKTTT
-119 NSVIKDKTKAETA
+119 KDKTKAEVAT
-132 KDGDTTPSPQPEAD
+132 DGDTTPSPQPEAD

-168 NNPGGGYND
+168 NNVGGGYND

-202 ITVGSSNS
+202 ITVGSSDS

-262 AFPATETVAF
+262 AFPATETITF

-294 NTSNIFG
+294 NTSNIYG

-337 SGNTSFQTSAEQ
+337 SGKYQDFCVFHCFLGICFVFSVVFISNEMILKK
-349 LEEKLI
+349 LEVV
-355 DLFERGTIADVE
+355 FF
-367 YLYRA
+367 
-372 INGPGTGDT
+372 
-381 LWTNRRG
+381 W
-388 IQTADIGFL
+388 
-397 MPTLLN
+397 
-403 IDIGPLAYKG
+403 
-413 YVTSL
+413 S
-418 GVQHMR
+418 
-424 FTPDMIPIS
+424 
-433 TNVSIQLNVLAT
+433 
-445 AGLTSKKG
+445 

>member
-1 MPVFL
+1 MPFPL
-6 APVVLGA
+6 IPVVIGA
-13 LRIGVGVAARQI
+13 VRIGVGVAAKQI
-25 AKNQVKRAA
+25 AKNQVKRTAA
-34 AVAAKG
+34 TVAKG

-62 AIGNA
+62 AVGSA

-73 KKALGRAATV
+73 KKVLGRTATV

-88 VVIPPL
+88 IVIPPL
-94 IDKISKTDTKSTS
+94 IDKISKRDTKSTTP
-107 NEVPVGSRPFGG
+107 PVT
-119 NSVIKDKTKAETA
+119 NKNTKKDKTKAETA

-168 NNPGGGYND
+168 NNVGGGYTD

-202 ITVGSSNS
+202 ITVGSSDS
-210 SSDAQ
+210 SSGAQ
-215 KIAKQASD
+215 EIAKQASD

-262 AFPATETVAF
+262 AFPATETITF

-294 NTSNIFG
+294 NTSNIYG
-301 VPAAQ
+301 VPPAQ

-349 LEEKLI
+349 LEDKLL
-355 DLFERGTIADVE
+355 DLFERGTISDVE

-381 LWTNRRG
+381 VWTNRRG

-433 TNVSIQLNVLAT
+433 TNVSISLNVLAT
-445 AGLTSKKG
+445 AGLTSKG

>member
-1 MPVFL
+1 MPFPL
-6 APVVLGA
+6 IPVVVGA
-13 LRIGVGVAARQI
+13 VRIGVGVAAKQL

-34 AVAAKG
+34 AVTAKG

-62 AIGNA
+62 AVGSA

-88 VVIPPL
+88 IVIPPL
-94 IDKISKTDTKSTS
+94 VDKISKKDTKSTS
-107 NEVPVGSRPFGG
+107 NDGKDKTKTTT
-119 NSVIKDKTKAETA
+119 KDKTKAEVAT
-132 KDGDTTPSPQPEAD
+132 DGDTTPSPQPEAD

-168 NNPGGGYND
+168 NNVGGGYND

-202 ITVGSSNS
+202 ITVGSSDS

-262 AFPATETVAF
+262 AFPATETITF

-294 NTSNIFG
+294 NTSNIYG

-337 SGNTSFQTSAEQ
+337 SGNTSFQTSAEE
-349 LEEKLI
+349 LEDKLI
-355 DLFERGTIADVE
+355 DLFERGTISDVE

-381 LWTNRRG
+381 VWTNRRG

-433 TNVSIQLNVLAT
+433 TNVSISLNVLAT
-445 AGLTSKKG
+445 AGLTSRKV